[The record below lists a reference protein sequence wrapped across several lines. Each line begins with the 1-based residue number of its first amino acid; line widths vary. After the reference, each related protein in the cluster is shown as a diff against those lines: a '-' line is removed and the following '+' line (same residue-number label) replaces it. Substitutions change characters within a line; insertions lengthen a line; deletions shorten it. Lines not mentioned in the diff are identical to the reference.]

1 MHTGHAHII
10 TLVSCSKL
18 LCCQFHSVAIS
29 HARTLTFVTPGSPP
43 AGLTLTAARHV
54 VATRTVDAVT
64 APLTALSKESL
75 GTGFRRNTQ
84 ALAFSTPQSSVR
96 TERFLMLAYQIAQS
110 ILAHS
115 KFYECRTSLL
125 LRCCYTEM
133 LANAAQMQAER
144 RIHLFTFD
152 FF

>member
-29 HARTLTFVTPGSPP
+29 RTRTLTFVTPGSPP

-64 APLTALSKESL
+64 TPLTALSKESL

-84 ALAFSTPQSSVR
+84 AFSTPQSSVR
-96 TERFLMLAYQIAQS
+96 TERFLMLAYQIAQI
-110 ILAHS
+110 ILTHS
-115 KFYECRTSLL
+115 KFYESRISLL

-133 LANAAQMQAER
+133 LENAAQMQAER
-144 RIHLFTFD
+144 RIHLFTFY